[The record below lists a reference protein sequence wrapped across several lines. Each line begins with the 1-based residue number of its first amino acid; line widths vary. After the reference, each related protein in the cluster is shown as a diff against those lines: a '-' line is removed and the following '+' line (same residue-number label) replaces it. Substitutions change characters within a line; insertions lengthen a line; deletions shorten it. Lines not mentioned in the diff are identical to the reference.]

1 MELRTYLEILR
12 RRRLVIIA
20 ATLIVAIVAGV
31 VSSMKTP
38 VYTAS
43 AQVLLRP
50 NDPSEQITQ
59 GNQPQ
64 NRNAADADR
73 YVAAQLDIVEG
84 EQVATAAVE
93 GLKGVTVKQL
103 KAGVDASQ
111 DGATDIIKISAVD
124 PDPARAAQMAN
135 AVANAYIANRKSS
148 AVAGLEK
155 ASDELQVKLGELEQ
169 RISDL
174 DNQIDTEVESQESAH
189 QKEQAKKKPAPVNQP
204 VTLPDGSVIQVP
216 IPQAA
221 VEDNFTA
228 TENEALSAAR
238 YAAAVQYQNLF
249 AQQQNLLVTKS
260 LKKGEAEL
268 ITKAEVPT
276 APSAP
281 RPKRDTAL
289 GLFVGLLLGLGIAFL
304 REQLDDKIRSRADA
318 EELSKLPVIA
328 ELPMDSV
335 KTDTEVAAHERP
347 LGVLAESVRSL
358 RTSLT
363 FLGIDG
369 PLRRIVVTSSEP
381 GDGKSYVAAN
391 LAAVYAQAGLRTIL
405 VSADLRR
412 PRIDTMFPTVVPTA
426 GLAEV
431 ITAIGRPAPSSNGNG
446 NGNHAAATVDVDG
459 IVARALRPTHI
470 EGLSLLPAGQLP
482 PNPAEILGSTKT
494 IELFNALSALADIVI
509 IDTPPVLAVTDAA
522 VLSPIVDGIVLVTAA
537 DQTHKGA
544 LTRAVSTLGTAHA
557 RVLGVVLNKVEANS
571 GGSYGYR
578 GRYYGAYYGTYGND
592 RMKKGSFG
600 RRAKPAAARSEDK
613 AEVLG

>member
-12 RRRLVIIA
+12 RRRAVIIA
-20 ATLIVAIVAGV
+20 ATLIVALVAGV

-38 VYTAS
+38 VYTAT

-50 NDPSEQITQ
+50 NDPSEQISQGTQ
-59 GNQPQ
+59 QQ

-84 EQVATAAVE
+84 EAVATAAIKEV
-93 GLKGVTVKQL
+93 KGVTAKQL
-103 KAGVDASQ
+103 LAGVDASQ
-111 DGATDIIKISAVD
+111 DGATDIVKVSAVD

-135 AVANAYIANRKSS
+135 AVANAYIQNRKDT
-148 AVAGLEK
+148 AVAGLQK
-155 ASDELQVKLGELEQ
+155 ASDELQVKLDELEQ
-169 RISDL
+169 RISTL
-174 DNQIDTEVESQESAH
+174 DNQIDTETSAQEKAF
-189 QKEQAKKKPAPVNQP
+189 QKEQAKKKPTPITQP
-204 VTLPDGSVIQVP
+204 VTQPDGTVVQVP
-216 IPQAA
+216 VPQPQ
-221 VEDNFTA
+221 VTEDFEA

-238 YAAAVQYQNLF
+238 YAAAVQYQSLYG
-249 AQQQNLLVTKS
+249 QQQNLLVTKS

-276 APSAP
+276 TPSAP
-281 RPKRDTAL
+281 TPKRDTAL

-304 REQLDDKIRSRADA
+304 REQLDDKVRTRTDA
-318 EELSKLPVIA
+318 EELTKLPVIA
-328 ELPMDSV
+328 ELPLDSV
-335 KTDTEVAAHERP
+335 KNPNEVAAHERP

-363 FLGIDG
+363 FLGVDG

-412 PRIDTMFPTVVPTA
+412 PRLDTMFPSVVPNV

-431 ITAIGRPAPSSNGNG
+431 ITKIGLPVSPTNGNG
-446 NGNHAAATVDVDG
+446 SHPVAGEVDG
-459 IVARALRPTHI
+459 ILAKALRPTHI

-482 PNPAEILGSTKT
+482 PNPAEILGSPKMV
-494 IELFNALSALADIVI
+494 ELLEALSALADVVIV
-509 IDTPPVLAVTDAA
+509 DTPPVLAVTDAA
-522 VLSPIVDGIVLVTAA
+522 VLSPSVDGVVLVTAA

-544 LTRAVSTLGTAHA
+544 LTRAVATLGTAHA
-557 RVLGVVLNKVEANS
+557 RVLGVVLNKVDGAG

-578 GRYYGAYYGTYGND
+578 GRYYGAYYGTYSNQTE
-592 RMKKGSFG
+592 KKGRFG
-600 RRAKPAAARSEDK
+600 RKGKDKPIKDETK
-613 AEVLG
+613 VEVLS